1 MFLIQD
7 SCTATDPN
15 LEPSAGLPPDEP
27 AESLVPHAVISPAPP
42 IANPA
47 MAL

>member
-7 SCTATDPN
+7 SWTATDPN
-15 LEPSAGLPPDEP
+15 FDPSDELPPDEP
-27 AESLVPHAVISPAPP
+27 AESLVLHAVISPAPP
-42 IANPA
+42 MANPA